1 MVVCFHAQ
9 STLGLI
15 VSAKKTADLIG
26 TVIERIKF
34 GAGL

>member
-26 TVIERIKF
+26 RAIEKIKF
-34 GAGL
+34 GAAL